1 MNTTATSNG
10 QAIATEILRQLGG
23 NKFLVMTG
31 SKNLLFAD
39 ITDTNKNVWLRMDLT
54 RNKAG
59 VNRLKITLNGD
70 DTYTMHF
77 YKQVIKNYVDVV
89 ISKEQKFEGIYCD
102 QLQEIFTQVTGLYT
116 HL

>member
-1 MNTTATSNG
+1 MNTAQT
-10 QAIATEILRQLGG
+10 ILQQLGV
-23 NKFLVMTG
+23 NKFVVMTG
-31 SKNLLFAD
+31 SKNFLYAERSE
-39 ITDTNKNVWLRMDLT
+39 TVNNEWLRMDLT

-59 VNRLKITLNGD
+59 VNRLKITLDAN

-89 ISKEQKFEGIYCD
+89 ITKEQTFEGIYCD

-116 HL
+116 SLGTMKG